1 MSRCAFD
8 IFASVL
14 TLHNRKYATWYNLKY
29 VTWYNRKYATWYDH
43 KYATLYYYR
52 YHKYTLIKSQVLQ
65 TIIYHPSLTV
75 MSSEEVIT
83 IEE

>member
-1 MSRCAFD
+1 MLPD
-8 IFASVL
+8 IISSML
-14 TLHNRKYATWYNLKY
+14 PDMITSMLP
-29 VTWYNRKYATWYDH
+29 
-43 KYATLYYYR
+43 YYYR
-52 YHKYTLIKSQVLQ
+52 CHKYTLIKSQVLQ